1 MERKERVEFCK
12 KCTKRKFSRE
22 KGLLCGITNAYATF
36 EIDCADFEEDTKEY
50 ERIRKYQR
58 DLTIDDKAV
67 GGWIRFGNL
76 FIDRIVHLGIVFAVG
91 FVLVAAEV
99 DFIFNLSRL
108 EEVLL
113 EWSIYVLYY
122 IIMEYNFQVSVGK
135 LITGTVVVDVNGKK
149 PTLKAIVGRSFSRL
163 VPFDAFS
170 FLGSDTI
177 GWHDTWSG
185 TRVIKKKDLSNV
197 DEDSLDGDIFD
208 ELN

>member
-1 MERKERVEFCK
+1 VV
-12 KCTKRKFSRE
+12 SS
-22 KGLLCGITNAYATF
+22 NPA
-36 EIDCADFEEDTKEY
+36 
-50 ERIRKYQR
+50 
-58 DLTIDDKAV
+58 
-67 GGWIRFGNL
+67 
-76 FIDRIVHLGIVFAVG
+76 FAVG
-91 FVLVAAEV
+91 FVLGAAEV

-122 IIMEYNFQVSVGK
+122 VVMEYNFQVSVGK

-185 TRVIKKKDLSNV
+185 TRVVKKKDLSNV
-197 DEDSLDGDIFD
+197 DEDSLDANIFE